1 MQIVYLISVI
11 FGISGQN
18 ITKKI
23 FSEKTGGN
31 GVYTF
36 SMLSG
41 LAAAAFFILTASEF
55 HWNAALI
62 PYALFFASPYGT
74 AIIFN
79 ILALRCGPLSLTAL
93 ITSFSLMIPTF
104 YGLIF
109 LKDPVSF
116 GLYPGLALLGVSLFL
131 INKKGRDAKGVSLK
145 WLVCVL
151 LAFLGNGFC
160 SVAQTMQQK
169 QFAGQYK
176 NEFMIT
182 ALLIVVG
189 IMGVLVVLKE
199 RKNAGNYIRNGWYL
213 SLGCGILNGMV
224 NMFVMILTGLMNVS
238 VMFPL
243 VSVGGIVLTFIVSK
257 VFYKE
262 KLTTAQHIGFL
273 LGIGAIVLLNL

>member
-1 MQIVYLISVI
+1 MQFIYLICVI
-11 FGISGQN
+11 LGISGQN
-18 ITKKI
+18 ILRKV

-36 SMLSG
+36 STLSC
-41 LAAAAFFILTASEF
+41 LSAAVFFALTASEF
-55 HWNAALI
+55 HWNTELL
-62 PYALFFASPYGT
+62 PYGIFFALSYGT
-74 AIIFN
+74 ATIFS
-79 ILALRCGPLSLTAL
+79 ILALSCGPLSLTAL

-116 GLYPGLALLGVSLFL
+116 GLYPGLVLLAVSLFL
-131 INKKGRDAKGVSLK
+131 INKKGNDAKGVSLK
-145 WLVCVL
+145 WAICVL

-169 QFAGQYK
+169 QFSGQYK

-189 IMGVLVVLKE
+189 IMGLFVVLKE
-199 RKNAGNYIRNGWYL
+199 RKSVGKYIRAGWYL
-213 SLGCGILNGMV
+213 SLGCGVFNGMV
-224 NMFVMILTGLMNVS
+224 NLFVMILTGLMNVS
-238 VMFPL
+238 LMFPL

-273 LGIGAIVLLNL
+273 LGIGAIVFLSL

>member
-1 MQIVYLISVI
+1 MHIIYLISVI
-11 FGISGQN
+11 LGISGQN

-23 FSEKTGGN
+23 FSGKTGGN

-36 SMLSG
+36 SMLSA
-41 LAAAAFFILTASEF
+41 LAAAAFFLLTASGF
-55 HWNAALI
+55 SWNAALI
-62 PYALFFASPYGT
+62 PYAIFFAIPYGT
-74 AIIFN
+74 ATIFN

-93 ITSFSLMIPTF
+93 ISSFSLMIPTF

-109 LKDPVSF
+109 LKDSVSL
-116 GLYPGLALLGVSLFL
+116 GLYPGLALLAASLFL
-131 INKKGRDAKGVSLK
+131 INKKGNDTKGVSLK
-145 WLVCVL
+145 WAICVAL
-151 LAFLGNGFC
+151 SFLGNGLC

-169 QFAGQYK
+169 RFSGQFK

-182 ALLIVVG
+182 ALVIVVV
-189 IMGVLVVLKE
+189 IMGLLAILKE
-199 RKNAGNYIRNGWYL
+199 RKSAGTYIRAGWYL

-238 VMFPL
+238 IMFPL
-243 VSVGGIVLTFIVSK
+243 VSVGGIVLTFIISK

-262 KLTTAQHIGFL
+262 KLTTGQHIGFL

>member
-1 MQIVYLISVI
+1 MQIVYLLSII

-23 FSEKTGGN
+23 FSEKTGCN

-36 SMLSG
+36 SMISC
-41 LAAAAFFILTASEF
+41 LAAALFFILTASEF
-55 HWNAALI
+55 QWDVVLI
-62 PYALFFASPYGT
+62 PYALFFAIPYGIAT
-74 AIIFN
+74 VFN

-109 LKDPVSF
+109 LEDPVSF
-116 GLYPGLALLGVSLFL
+116 GLYPGLALLAASLFL
-131 INKKGRDAKGVSLK
+131 INKKGNDSKGVSLK
-145 WLVCVL
+145 WLICVL

-169 QFAGQYK
+169 SFHGQYK

-189 IMGVLVVLKE
+189 IMGLFVILKE
-199 RKNAGNYIRNGWYL
+199 RKNAGSYVRAGWYL

-224 NMFVMILTGLMNVS
+224 NLFVMILTGLMNVS
-238 VMFPL
+238 LMFPL

-262 KLTTAQHIGFL
+262 KLSPAQHIGFL
-273 LGIGAIVLLNL
+273 LGTCAIVFLNL

>member
-1 MQIVYLISVI
+1 MQFIYLICVI

-18 ITKKI
+18 ILRKV

-36 SMLSG
+36 STLSC
-41 LAAAAFFILTASEF
+41 LSAAVFFALTASEF
-55 HWNAALI
+55 HWNTELL
-62 PYALFFASPYGT
+62 PYGIFFALSYGT
-74 AIIFN
+74 ATIFS
-79 ILALRCGPLSLTAL
+79 ILALSYGPLSLTAL
-93 ITSFSLMIPTF
+93 ISSFSLMIPTF

-116 GLYPGLALLGVSLFL
+116 GLYPGLALLAASLFL
-131 INKKGRDAKGVSLK
+131 INKKGNTANGLSLK
-145 WLVCVL
+145 WLIFVL
-151 LAFLGNGFC
+151 LAFLGNGLC

-169 QFAGQYK
+169 RFDGQYK

-189 IMGVLVVLKE
+189 IMAIATLLKE
-199 RKNAGNYIRNGWYL
+199 RKNAGKYIRTGWYL
-213 SLGCGILNGMV
+213 SLGCGALNAMV
-224 NMFVMILTGLMNVS
+224 NLFVMILTGLMNVS
-238 VMFPL
+238 LMFPL
-243 VSVGGIVLTFIVSK
+243 MSVGGIIVTFIVSK

-273 LGIGAIVLLNL
+273 LGIGAIVFLNL

>member
-18 ITKKI
+18 VTKKI
-23 FSEKTGGN
+23 FAQRTGGN

-36 SMLSG
+36 SMLSC
-41 LAAAAFFILTASEF
+41 LAAATFFILTASDF
-55 HWNAALI
+55 GWNAAVI
-62 PYALFFASPYGT
+62 PYAIFFAIPYGT
-74 AIIFN
+74 ATVFN
-79 ILALRCGPLSLTAL
+79 IMALRCGPLSLTAL
-93 ITSFSLMIPTF
+93 ISSFSLMIPTF

-116 GLYPGLALLGVSLFL
+116 GLYPGLVLLAVSLFL
-131 INKKGRDAKGVSLK
+131 INKKGNDAKGVSLK
-145 WLVCVL
+145 WAICVL

-169 QFAGQYK
+169 QFSGQYK

-189 IMGVLVVLKE
+189 IMGLFVVLKE
-199 RKNAGNYIRNGWYL
+199 RKSVGKYIRAGWYL
-213 SLGCGILNGMV
+213 SLGCGVFNGMV
-224 NMFVMILTGLMNVS
+224 NLFVMILTGLMNVS
-238 VMFPL
+238 LMFPL

-273 LGIGAIVLLNL
+273 LGIGAIVFLSL